1 MVLKTKLEWYLQ
13 NDLSSFEYEQHYYV
27 VSEINEDLKLVFA
40 TNDLFASDGNK
51 VGFYSKKKQGFIFL
65 FKIGNWAEYVAPLDE
80 SALYNVHDYFSLK
93 RDLATAV
100 RSEFLD
106 AAIFEAKR
114 TIKNDKCDAEYL
126 RKVNERAKDCF
137 ITGKTLRANNMTN
150 IKINSFTEKQL
161 LSALVDF
168 YDTAYDIAEEM
179 LEKDEEYSYDYFF
192 LQDVNERVKELKK
205 SNQTTELAAN
215 ARIQTIIHSSKYKHV
230 QVILSNYKQC
240 TELITLNVD
249 TCYLGYIPICAI
261 EKIMWRRTP
270 IYEKKDYMIH
280 DLTKEE
286 WLNQNGSQYAKFQAF
301 DFVPS
306 SFFKD
311 TDFSV
316 SLIHKGFS
324 FGKLPSFLLEDKAFV
339 LKVLRSETAQKN
351 RLFYTFLSE
360 SFKLDKDILHEMMKD
375 SSFFAVSELPL
386 DAYKMDDLIM
396 PMLKEFDIANLNVVA
411 AYNPSFFDNE
421 TVMDTF
427 KQSFS
432 SSIKTALSETI
443 IEKLNDL
450 DFVIKLL
457 ENQNISL
464 VNIHALSEKMLNEEV
479 LWNVLEKKSVPK
491 FTHIQTDVIF
501 EKLNQSNRHNLTI
514 MSTLVSWMRMSRIKT
529 FIKSSFGLDTFH
541 NWKAFQ
547 IVCVEQDNSILQIVS
562 EDVKQD
568 AIRMI
573 CKKNPYYLTR
583 NESLWWKTYDKDF
596 ILELVHINPDVL
608 STIHSQYPLDVLK
621 ALFEEDTDYVSK
633 LDWLAYENEDVLNL
647 ASDYASIL
655 PKLRLTSFDSKHKD
669 LILKCLKHNFNDFS
683 YIPKGYAK
691 TNYQTIL
698 ESKEFLIDAFKL
710 NISDKERENAFIYL
724 LDMKSHAV
732 KDLDV
737 LSIILS
743 DDFSLLEYCKRSIY
757 NDKDLMMNVI
767 PKTKTS
773 KAMVRTILENLNS
786 KLIKDKDILAL
797 L

>member
-13 NDLSSFEYEQHYYV
+13 MDLSSFEYEKHYYV

-51 VGFYSKKKQGFIFL
+51 VGFYSKKKQGFVFL
-65 FKIGNWAEYVAPLDE
+65 FKIGNWTEYAAPLDE
-80 SALYNVHDYFSLK
+80 SSLYNVHDYFSFK
-93 RDLATAV
+93 RDLETAV
-100 RSEFLD
+100 QSEFLD
-106 AAIFEAKR
+106 AANFEAKR

-126 RKVNERAKDCF
+126 QKVNERAKDCF
-137 ITGKTLRANNMTN
+137 LTGRTLRANNMTN
-150 IKINSFTEKQL
+150 IKVNPFTENQL

-179 LEKDEEYSYDYFF
+179 LEKDEEYSYEYFF
-192 LQDVNERVKELKK
+192 AQDVNERVEELKK

-215 ARIQTIIHSSKYKHV
+215 AKIQTIIHSSKYKRV
-230 QVILSNYKQC
+230 QVVLSNYKQC
-240 TELITLNVD
+240 TELTTLSVD

-261 EKIMWRRTP
+261 EKVMWRRAP

-324 FGKLPSFLLEDKAFV
+324 FGKLPSFLLEDKAFA
-339 LKVLRSETAQKN
+339 LKVLRSETAPKN
-351 RLFYTFLSE
+351 RLFYTFLSD

-375 SSFFAVSELPL
+375 SSFFAVSKLPL

-396 PMLKEFDIANLNVVA
+396 PMVKEFDIANLNVVA

-432 SSIKTALSETI
+432 SSVKTALSETI
-443 IEKLNDL
+443 IEKLNDF

-457 ENQNISL
+457 ENQNISI
-464 VNIHALSEKMLNEEV
+464 VSIHALSEKMLNKEALWTV
-479 LWNVLEKKSVPK
+479 LGKKSVPN
-491 FTHIQTDVIF
+491 FTHVQTDVIF
-501 EKLNQSNRHNLTI
+501 EKLNKSSRHNLTI
-514 MSTLVSWMRMSRIKT
+514 MSTLVSWMRMSEIKT
-529 FIKSSFGLDTFH
+529 FIRSSFGLDAFN
-541 NWKAFQ
+541 NWKEFQ
-547 IVCVEQDNSILQIVS
+547 MVCVEQDNSILQIVS
-562 EDVKQD
+562 EDIKQD
-568 AIRMI
+568 AIRMV
-573 CKKNPYYLTR
+573 CKNDPYYLSR
-583 NESLWWKTYDKDF
+583 NENLWWTTYDKDF
-596 ILELVHINPDVL
+596 ILELVHINPNIL
-608 STIHSQYPLDVLK
+608 RTISSPFPLDVLK

-633 LDWLAYENEDVLNL
+633 LGWLAFMDEDVINL
-647 ASDYASIL
+647 ASDYVSIL
-655 PKLRLTSFDSKHKD
+655 PNLNLRSFDFKNKD
-669 LILKCLKHNFNDFS
+669 LILKCLKHNFDDFS

-691 TNYQTIL
+691 NNYQTLL
-698 ESKEFLIDAFKL
+698 ESKDFLMEAFKL
-710 NISDKERENAFIYL
+710 SMSDKSREKALVYL
-724 LDMKSHAV
+724 LDTKSNAV
-732 KDLDV
+732 KNTDV

-743 DDFSLLEYCKRSIY
+743 DDFTLLAHFKRPVY
-757 NDKDLMMNVI
+757 NNKDLIMEI
-767 PKTKTS
+767 IQKAKTS
-773 KAMVRTILENLNS
+773 KAMIKTTLELVGS
-786 KLIKDKDILAL
+786 KLVTDNDVLAL

>member
-13 NDLSSFEYEQHYYV
+13 KDLYSFEYEQHYYV
-27 VSEINEDLKLVFA
+27 VSKINEDLKLVFA

-65 FKIGNWAEYVAPLDE
+65 FKIGNWTEYVAPLDE

-93 RDLATAV
+93 RDLETAV

-179 LEKDEEYSYDYFF
+179 LEKDEKYSYDYFF
-192 LQDVNERVKELKK
+192 SQDVNERVKELKK

-360 SFKLDKDILHEMMKD
+360 SFKLDKDILHEMMND
-375 SSFFAVSELPL
+375 SSFFAVSKLPL

-514 MSTLVSWMRMSRIKT
+514 MSTLVSWIGISGIET
-529 FIKSSFGLDTFH
+529 FIRSSFGLDAFH
-541 NWKAFQ
+541 DWKEFQ
-547 IVCVEQDNSILQIVS
+547 MVCVKQANYMFKIVS
-562 EDVKQD
+562 DDIQQD

-573 CKKNPYYLTR
+573 CKNNPYYLTR
-583 NESLWWKTYDKDF
+583 NESLWWTTYDKDF
-596 ILELVHINPDVL
+596 ILELVHINTDVL
-608 STIHSQYPLDVLK
+608 STIHSPYPLDVLK
-621 ALFEEDTDYVSK
+621 ALFEENTDYVSK
-633 LDWLAYENEDVLNL
+633 LDWLAFMDEDVINL
-647 ASDYASIL
+647 ASDYVSIL
-655 PKLRLTSFDSKHKD
+655 PNLNLRLFDFKNKD
-669 LILKCLKHNFNDFS
+669 LILKCLKHNFDDFS
-683 YIPKGYAK
+683 YIPKGYSK
-691 TNYQTIL
+691 NNYQTLL
-698 ESKEFLIDAFKL
+698 ESKDFLMDAFKL
-710 NISDKERENAFIYL
+710 SMSDKSREKALVYL
-724 LDMKSHAV
+724 LDAKSNAV
-732 KDLDV
+732 KDPDV

-743 DDFSLLEYCKRSIY
+743 DDFTLLAHFKRPVY
-757 NDKDLMMNVI
+757 NDKDLIMEI
-767 PKTKTS
+767 IQKAKTP
-773 KAMVRTILENLNS
+773 KAMIKTTLELVGS
-786 KLIKDKDILAL
+786 KLVKDNDILAL